1 MNALRSQFCQQRLRF
16 RFQAA
21 ATAGVYVSLGS
32 VNKET
37 CKNHM
42 KEYIVKYPWGVAH
55 VLRVYIYI
63 YTHHDIPNFQTI
75 PHCFFSAVH
84 GM

>member
-37 CKNHM
+37 CKNQMVHDVSQ
-42 KEYIVKYPWGVAH
+42 KTDN
-55 VLRVYIYI
+55 VLV
-63 YTHHDIPNFQTI
+63 
-75 PHCFFSAVH
+75 
-84 GM
+84 

>member
-37 CKNHM
+37 CKNQM
-42 KEYIVKYPWGVAH
+42 V
-55 VLRVYIYI
+55 
-63 YTHHDIPNFQTI
+63 HDVSQKNRQRSGLKGILDWTVEKMSYNFT
-75 PHCFFSAVH
+75 S
-84 GM
+84 